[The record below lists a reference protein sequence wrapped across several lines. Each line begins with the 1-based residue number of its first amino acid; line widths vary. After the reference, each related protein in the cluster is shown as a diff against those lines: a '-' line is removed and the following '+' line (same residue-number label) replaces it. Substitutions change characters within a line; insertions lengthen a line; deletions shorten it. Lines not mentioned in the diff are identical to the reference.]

1 MSDANSMIATYIWP
15 GQVHFGFGAVEL
27 VGREARACQARHV
40 FVVGDPGVIAAGLLE
55 PVIASLKVAGLAYLV
70 YDRVKPNPDG
80 ESVEAAAQAF
90 RESGADL
97 IIGIGGGSGLDTAKA
112 VRLLAGGAARIAEY
126 DLFLG
131 PNVRP
136 PPHTLPPLIAIPTT
150 AGTGSEVTGWAVV
163 TDPARKLKT
172 SVGGAFLIPSV
183 ALIDPALTLGLPA
196 RLTAA
201 TGMDA
206 LSHCIE
212 AYVSTMEGP
221 AIDLM
226 ILYGIELIGRSLRAA
241 FTQGTQAT
249 ARREMA
255 LAAMIGGIAL
265 NCKWGGACHSLA
277 HQLSTFADV
286 HHGVANAIMLPHQMR
301 YSMVGAPEKYARIGE
316 VLGMPQSGSLAQ
328 RAERAAEAV
337 HQLNLDL
344 GLPTR
349 LQDVNV
355 TEAIIPAMAK
365 NAYIDDSWA
374 TNPREVSEAVMDQL
388 YRKAF

>member
-1 MSDANSMIATYIWP
+1 MSYMNPISTYIWP
-15 GQVHFGFGAVEL
+15 GQVHFGFGAAEL
-27 VGREARACQARHV
+27 VGQEAKTREAQQV

-55 PVIASLKVAGLAYLV
+55 PVIASLKAAGLAYVV

-80 ESVEAAAQAF
+80 ESVEAAAQAY

-97 IIGIGGGSGLDTAKA
+97 IIGVGGGRGLDTAKA
-112 VRLLAGGAARIAEY
+112 VRLLADGAARVAEY

-131 PNVRP
+131 SNVRP
-136 PPHTLPPLIAIPTT
+136 APRQMPPLITIPTT
-150 AGTGSEVTGWAVV
+150 AGTGSEVTGWAVI
-163 TDPARKLKT
+163 TDLARKLKT
-172 SVGGAFLIPSV
+172 SVGGVFLIPTV
-183 ALIDPALTLGLPA
+183 ALIDPALMLTLPA
-196 RLTAA
+196 HLTAA

-212 AYVSTMEGP
+212 SYVSTMERP
-221 AIDLM
+221 AIDSM
-226 ILYGIELIGRSLRAA
+226 ILYGIELIGRSLRVA
-241 FTQGTQAT
+241 FAQGANQA
-249 ARREMA
+249 ARRDMA
-255 LAAMIGGIAL
+255 LAAMIGGMGL

-301 YSMVGAPEKYARIGE
+301 YSMVGALEKYARIGE
-316 VLGMPQSGSLAQ
+316 ALGMPPTGSLSQ

-349 LQDVNV
+349 LRDTDV
-355 TEAIIPAMAK
+355 TEAMIPAMAQ

-374 TNPREVSEAVMDQL
+374 TNPRAVSEVVMEQL
-388 YRKAF
+388 YRQAF